1 MATIQ
6 EKLQQELSGDKAYGV
21 LLMVQMDGVPETLQL
36 VVATTELDEK
46 AGGLRDKSRY
56 VIRAIGVRE
65 HKISVGMFGSLEF
78 TNDHP
83 LLDQYNTTPV
93 GLFFRGTPE
102 DTNALLVD
110 IFQAYSSTFGPWR
123 QIPLYLNVNK
133 PLLSLLGSGGD
144 LLGEMPKPLSEN
156 LVKVL
161 EQHNLEHKIIEGES
175 PLDVD
180 EHHRSQMMKAL
191 IIDDS
196 YIVALDFTVEILGKA

>member
-6 EKLQQELSGDKAYGV
+6 ERLLDELAGDKAYGV
-21 LLMVQMDGVPETLQL
+21 LLMLQMDGVPETLQL

-56 VIRAIGVRE
+56 LIRAIGVQE
-65 HKISVGMFGSLEF
+65 HRISVGMFGSLDF

-93 GLFFRGTPE
+93 GLFFRGTPD
-102 DTNALLVD
+102 DTNALMVD
-110 IFQAYSSTFGPWR
+110 ILQAYATTFGPWR
-123 QIPLYLNVNK
+123 QIPQYLNVNK

-144 LLGEMPKPLSEN
+144 LLGEMPKTLSEQ

-161 EQHNLEHKIIEGES
+161 EQHELEHKIVEGES
-175 PLDVD
+175 PDKLD
-180 EHHRSQMMKAL
+180 EHNRSQMMKAL

-196 YIVALDFTVEILGKA
+196 YIVALDFNVEVLGKV